1 MAEKKQEHSFLFTE
15 VEWDEK
21 KKDWVKK
28 EEKKEEEKK

>member
-1 MAEKKQEHSFLFTE
+1 MAEKKKENSFLFTE